1 MPPHRPLF
9 GRACDRNCPG
19 PATIRTK
26 MGPQAVVL
34 ARTAPATHEL
44 LSLGHICPWQN
55 MNCCLLARWA
65 SRLQR
70 GNAISSKC
78 EQTNDACLCAH
89 VQYTVCGCF
98 CDAPP
103 ASKLTRPSVSSALS
117 RHAVLACHFAR
128 RGTQMSC
135 FAILKSDRLS
145 SWTRHGCVTGSC
157 KRANGTRYSSL

>member
-1 MPPHRPLF
+1 MYRYFSWLLLSI
-9 GRACDRNCPG
+9 GRDG
-19 PATIRTK
+19 WW
-26 MGPQAVVL
+26 
-34 ARTAPATHEL
+34 HEL

-98 CDAPP
+98 CDASP

-145 SWTRHGCVTGSC
+145 SWTRHECVTGSC